1 MKHVGGSCAL
11 QGQPRSPCELET
23 GPHHLIHLPREHPQS
38 LEEPVLLSV
47 WVGKRSEAS
56 PEVADGRDGS
66 CQGGDA
72 GGIHSSPSSQIT
84 QSVSSP
90 CVQVALLNR
99 VSVLPEDRDVADE
112 RKKVLES
119 PPELLSSLSSP
130 LVIKE
135 LTKVYDSRESLLAV
149 DRISL
154 AVSKGECFGLLGF
167 NGAGK
172 TTTFKMLTGDESI
185 TSGDA
190 FVDGHSILAN
200 IKKVPKAAGVRV
212 VLQTVLCS
220 AGLSPLAGASRRT
233 WLQFQR
239 RR

>member
-1 MKHVGGSCAL
+1 M
-11 QGQPRSPCELET
+11 
-23 GPHHLIHLPREHPQS
+23 
-38 LEEPVLLSV
+38 
-47 WVGKRSEAS
+47 
-56 PEVADGRDGS
+56 
-66 CQGGDA
+66 
-72 GGIHSSPSSQIT
+72 
-84 QSVSSP
+84 
-90 CVQVALLNR
+90 
-99 VSVLPEDRDVADE
+99 LPEDRDVADE

-135 LTKVYDSRESLLAV
+135 LTKVRRAWRFLSILLPAELCGPHRAGKATACLAVPSGSDWHGLRVGLHQVYDSRESLLAV

-200 IKKVPKAAGVRV
+200 IKKVPRAAGVEGGV
-212 VLQTVLCS
+212 TN
-220 AGLSPLAGASRRT
+220 SPVSGWARPPC
-233 WLQFQR
+233 QCF
-239 RR
+239 